1 MPRWSTGKRA
11 STLATA
17 ADEREESEDVPE
29 TTSPEEEARLEA
41 WLSALPGVTGPD
53 TMLGY
58 YPGTDGSIDLTRA
71 HASGLAQLLAGRRTR
86 LSTLLRERHDYTRAA
101 RAARNLR
108 AKSHE
113 LANERGVDAGHLAA
127 GLATWTSAVGGKP
140 RRVSAPVLLA
150 AVALT
155 VRPEQDDFEL
165 KLTEQARINPAL
177 VRHLRSIH
185 RIDVD
190 APAIEKLAYSTAR
203 LDPQPVLDRI
213 RTLIAP
219 IAGAQVESRLLVST
233 FADLEESL
241 EDPSISAAHPVL
253 AALASTSGSV
263 HPAPEPLD
271 DSRFKALDERDPE
284 EEFLVL
290 DADVD
295 QQLVIDAV
303 RAGDSLVVEAP
314 PGTGQT
320 QTAVN
325 ALATL
330 VESGRSVL
338 VIAERRASLA
348 ELHRRCD
355 ELGLGSLALQLGATV
370 TPGQLRQQVV
380 RSIVRNEKSQE
391 PRLQGVYRVLRERR
405 HQLMDHVASLHN
417 VRERW
422 GCSPYE
428 AMQSLAA
435 LTSLHPAPSTTVRLK
450 RSVLDSIRDRAGLS
464 ERLRRAAELGS
475 FSRAAAESP
484 WHGARLVTRRETE
497 EARELAARLATEVP
511 ALEER
516 MNAVAEHAAI
526 RLERTVGGW
535 GRQLE
540 LLVAVR
546 ESLDKFTPDIFD
558 RPVMDLIAATAPA
571 AWRRERGIEV
581 TALQR
586 SRLRRVAKEYVRP
599 GVHLADLHSSLV
611 LVQSQREAWSACAV
625 SQRHPSVPSGLAEL
639 REAYVAAERGLRR
652 LGAIVA
658 PTKLGGRLLET
669 DIAELRTRLDA
680 LAEDSRILRSLPE
693 RTLLEDELRE
703 HGLTDLLADLTE
715 REAAPAVV
723 TAELELAW
731 WQSVLEAMISGDDY
745 LAMSDG
751 EQLRR
756 AESEFARADRAHI
769 ASGAARLRWR
779 LAREWAEAIER
790 HPREAESLRA
800 ILKDGRI
807 SLTALERQSPRL
819 IRPLVPVW
827 MCSPYALAAAL
838 PRDRRF
844 DAVLL
849 LDADSMP
856 LRAALPGIGRG
867 QQIIAFG
874 DPQVANPR
882 PFSVSVEQQA
892 GQPLAPSV
900 DSALTA
906 LSRVLPSVRLRTTYR
921 SVDED
926 LDLQLSRRFYSG
938 RLRRL
943 PDGPSVTGLDRPF
956 LLEYL
961 PDGTGL
967 PSGEDG
973 GVESVAAEV
982 NRVVDLVFDHARH
995 RPGVSL
1001 AVVTASAHHAARVGE
1016 AIRLQMANHPDLV
1029 AFFSGGTEP
1038 FRVVHIDRA
1047 GGLVRD
1053 HVIFSLG
1060 FGRTPHGRA
1069 MHHFGPLSEPGG
1081 RRRFALAM
1089 SRARHSLHVLSCFQ
1103 PSELDVTRLSEGAS
1117 DFYELL
1123 DRELGGNT
1131 QLGTPATRA
1140 AASAEALGA
1149 DPLVTDLGDR
1159 LSSRGARVWH
1169 HYDGAVDMAA
1179 AIDPVL
1185 TIGREDHETSVP
1197 VAVESDG
1204 TARYRSMSVRER
1216 TRQRPELLGRL
1227 GWKHF
1232 TLWTIEVFTDPSGC
1246 AEMIAGELGLATDAD
1261 ENGTAGFLDGA
1272 WGGGHDGRHRPVTSA
1287 QAWEADGRTRSQR
1300 ESEGTTAMSERD
1312 EAQGPDRRD
1321 RAGSADSADGGRG
1334 SEGPAGAGPDA
1345 SGAAAA
1351 GPEGFGS
1358 WFADR
1363 DAADAEDPSAGE
1375 AGAAGGADAYAD
1387 SGDSDANGGST
1398 DEAGP
1403 QDGGTSAEADRDEA
1417 EAAAGEPTETGELR
1431 RPRGSRRVTVPGTG
1445 PAEADEPESAAV
1457 QRPYEPVTRRSAER
1471 ARERWLK
1478 EQRPP
1483 HWG

>member
-1 MPRWSTGKRA
+1 MPRWSIGKQPSA
-11 STLATA
+11 LAA
-17 ADEREESEDVPE
+17 ATESDDVPE
-29 TTSPEEEARLEA
+29 TTSPEEEARLEV

-58 YPGTDGSIDLTRA
+58 FPGPDGSIDLTHA

-86 LSTLLRERHDYTRAA
+86 LSTLLRDRHDYTRAA

-113 LANERGVDAGHLAA
+113 LANERGVDAGYLAA

-150 AVALT
+150 AVEVT

-165 KLTEQARINPAL
+165 KLTEQAKINPAL
-177 VRHLRSIH
+177 VRHLHTVH
-185 RIDVD
+185 RIDID
-190 APAIEKLAYSTAR
+190 PAATARLAYSTAR
-203 LDPQPVLDRI
+203 LDPHPVLDRV
-213 RTLIAP
+213 RALIAP
-219 IAGAQVESRLLVST
+219 IAGAQVESRLTVST

-241 EDPSISAAHPVL
+241 EDPAITAAHPIL
-253 AALASTSGSV
+253 AAMASTSGAV

-271 DSRFKALDERDPE
+271 ESRFTPLDERDPE
-284 EEFLVL
+284 DEFLVL
-290 DADVD
+290 DADAD
-295 QQLVIDAV
+295 QQLVLDAV

-320 QTAVN
+320 QTALN
-325 ALATL
+325 TIATL
-330 VESGRSVL
+330 VDAGRSVL
-338 VIAERRASLA
+338 VVAERRASLA
-348 ELHRRCD
+348 ELHR
-355 ELGLGSLALQLGATV
+355 EFEALGLGSLVLQLGATV
-370 TPGQLRQQVV
+370 TAGQLRTQMV
-380 RSIVRNEKSQE
+380 RAIVRNEKSHE
-391 PRLQGVYRVLRERR
+391 PRLEGIYRVLKDRR

-417 VRERW
+417 VRDRW

-450 RSVLDSIRDRAGLS
+450 RSVLDSIKDRSGLS

-475 FSRAAAESP
+475 FSRAVSESP
-484 WHGARLVTRRETE
+484 WHGARLVTRRETD
-497 EARELAARLATEVP
+497 EARGLAARLATEVP
-511 ALEER
+511 ALRER
-516 MNAVAEHAAI
+516 MAAVADHASI
-526 RLERTVGGW
+526 RLEPTVLGW
-535 GRQLE
+535 GGQLE
-540 LLVAVR
+540 LLLAVR

-558 RPVMDLIAATAPA
+558 RPVTDLIAATAPS
-571 AWRRERGIEV
+571 AWRRERGIEI

-599 GVHLADLHSSLV
+599 GVHLSDLHSSLA
-611 LVQSQREAWSACAV
+611 LVQSQREAWAACAT
-625 SQRHPSVPSGLAEL
+625 SQRHPAVPSGLADL
-639 REAYVAAERGLRR
+639 REAFLAVERGLVR
-652 LGAIVA
+652 LGSILT
-658 PTKLGGRLLET
+658 PTAAGGKLLEA
-669 DIAELRTRLDA
+669 DAEGLASRLTA
-680 LAEDSRILRSLPE
+680 LAEDSPHLRSLPE

-703 HGLTDLLADLTE
+703 HGLEDLLKDLAE
-715 REAAPAVV
+715 REAPAEVV
-723 TAELELAW
+723 AAELELAW

-751 EQLRR
+751 EQLRQ
-756 AESEFARADRAHI
+756 AEYEFAQADRTHI

-779 LAREWAEAIER
+779 LAREWSEAIVR
-790 HPREAESLRA
+790 HSREAEALRTL
-800 ILKDGRI
+800 LKDGRI
-807 SLTALERQSPRL
+807 SLAALERQSPRL

-827 MCSPYALAAAL
+827 TCSPYALSAAL
-838 PRDRRF
+838 TWDHRF
-844 DAVLL
+844 DAVVL

-856 LRAALPGIGRG
+856 LRAALPAIARAEKVV
-867 QQIIAFG
+867 AFG

-882 PFSVSVEQQA
+882 PFSVSVEQRSDE
-892 GQPLAPSV
+892 PVSPTV
-900 DSALTA
+900 ESALTA
-906 LSRVLPSVRLRTTYR
+906 LARVLPSVRLRTVYR

-938 RLRRL
+938 SLRRL

-961 PDGTGL
+961 PDGMGL

-995 RPGVSL
+995 RPAISL

-1016 AIRLQMANHPDLV
+1016 AIRLQMANHPDV
-1029 AFFSGGTEP
+1029 AGFFASGGTEP

-1089 SRARHSLHVLSCFQ
+1089 SRARQSMHVLSCFR
-1103 PSELDVTRLSEGAS
+1103 PAELDVTRLSEGAS

-1123 DRELGGNT
+1123 DRELDGNT
-1131 QLGTPATRA
+1131 HLGTPATRA

-1159 LSSRGARVWH
+1159 LASRGARVWH

-1179 AIDPVL
+1179 AIDPLL
-1185 TIGREDHETSVP
+1185 TIGREDREPSAP

-1204 TARYRSMSVRER
+1204 TERYRRLSVRER
-1216 TRQRPELLGRL
+1216 TRQHPERLQRL

-1246 AEMIAGELGLATDAD
+1246 AEMIADQLGLETRAD
-1261 ENGTAGFLDGA
+1261 EGGTAGFLASAPAGARPAARTVDAVPGRSRSGVQEHGAPGAGPTPETVKEDGA
-1272 WGGGHDGRHRPVTSA
+1272 VIAASRSEDTGDGGPGSSKPRDSRRTDAESAEAARPDSA
-1287 QAWEADGRTRSQR
+1287 
-1300 ESEGTTAMSERD
+1300 
-1312 EAQGPDRRD
+1312 
-1321 RAGSADSADGGRG
+1321 SADG
-1334 SEGPAGAGPDA
+1334 ADGA
-1345 SGAAAA
+1345 
-1351 GPEGFGS
+1351 
-1358 WFADR
+1358 
-1363 DAADAEDPSAGE
+1363 E
-1375 AGAAGGADAYAD
+1375 AGASPDEEAL
-1387 SGDSDANGGST
+1387 GS
-1398 DEAGP
+1398 EP
-1403 QDGGTSAEADRDEA
+1403 Q
-1417 EAAAGEPTETGELR
+1417 TEELR
-1431 RPRGSRRVTVPGTG
+1431 RPRGGRRVTVPGTG
-1445 PAEADEPESAAV
+1445 PASADEPEPGS
-1457 QRPYEPVTRRSAER
+1457 PER
-1471 ARERWLK
+1471 TPESPRNGEGVRDRDRWLK
-1478 EQRPP
+1478 EQKPP

>member
-11 STLATA
+11 SALAA
-17 ADEREESEDVPE
+17 AEEIPDVPE
-29 TTSPEEEARLEA
+29 TPSPEEEARLDA

-53 TMLGY
+53 TMLAY
-58 YPGTDGSIDLTRA
+58 FPGPDGSIDLTRA

-86 LSTLLRERHDYTRAA
+86 LSTLLRDRQDYTRAA

-108 AKSHE
+108 SKSHE

-140 RRVSAPVLLA
+140 RRISAPVLLTA
-150 AVALT
+150 IALT

-165 KLTEQARINPAL
+165 KLTEQAKVNPAL
-177 VRHLRSIH
+177 VRHLRTVH

-190 APAIEKLAYSTAR
+190 APAIERLAYSTAR
-203 LDPQPVLDRI
+203 LDPQPVLERI
-213 RTLIAP
+213 RMLVAP
-219 IAGAQVESRLLVST
+219 IAGAEVESRLLVST

-241 EDPSISAAHPVL
+241 EDPSITAVHPIL

-263 HPAPEPLD
+263 HVAPEPLD
-271 DSRFKALDERDPE
+271 ESRFPELDARDPE
-284 EEFLVL
+284 DEFLVL
-290 DADVD
+290 DADAD

-330 VESGRSVL
+330 VDSGRSVL

-348 ELHRRCD
+348 ELHRECD
-355 ELGLGSLALQLGATV
+355 ALGLGSLVLQLGATLS
-370 TPGQLRQQVV
+370 PGQLRQQVV
-380 RSIVRNEKSQE
+380 RAIVRNEKSHE
-391 PRLQGVYRVLRERR
+391 PHLAGMYRVLRERR
-405 HQLMDHVASLHN
+405 HQLIDHVESLHN

-435 LTSLHPAPSTTVRLK
+435 LTSLHPAPATTVRLK
-450 RSVLDSIRDRAGLS
+450 RSVLDSIRDRAELS
-464 ERLRRAAELGS
+464 ERLRRTAELGS
-475 FSRAAAESP
+475 FSRAASESP
-484 WHGARLVTRRETE
+484 WHGARLVTRRETDD
-497 EARELAARLATEVP
+497 ARELAARLATEVP

-516 MNAVAEHAAI
+516 MRAVAEHAAI
-526 RLERTVGGW
+526 RLERTVAGW

-546 ESLDKFTPDIFD
+546 ESLDNFTPDIFD
-558 RPVMDLIAATAPA
+558 RPVTDLIAATAPA

-581 TALQR
+581 TAIQR

-599 GVHLADLHSSLV
+599 GVHLADLHSALA
-611 LVQSQREAWSACAV
+611 LVQSQREAWATCAV

-639 REAYVAAERGLRR
+639 REAYLSVERGLRR
-652 LGAIVA
+652 LGTTLA
-658 PTKLGGRLLET
+658 PTAFGGRLL
-669 DIAELRTRLDA
+669 DSDVNELTSRLDA
-680 LAEDSRILRSLPE
+680 LAEDSPTLRSLPE
-693 RTLLEDELRE
+693 RTLLEDELSER
-703 HGLTDLLADLTE
+703 GLGDLLSDLTE
-715 REAAPAVV
+715 REAPAAVV
-723 TAELELAW
+723 ASELELAW

-751 EQLRR
+751 EQLRQ
-756 AESEFARADRAHI
+756 AESEFVRADRAHI
-769 ASGAARLRWR
+769 ASGAVRLRWR
-779 LAREWAEAIER
+779 LAREWSEAIER
-790 HPREAESLRA
+790 HAREAESLRA
-800 ILKDGRI
+800 LLKDGRI
-807 SLTALERQSPRL
+807 SLSALERQCPRL

-827 MCSPYALAAAL
+827 TCSPYALTAAL
-838 PRDRRF
+838 PHDRRF
-844 DAVLL
+844 DAVLI

-856 LRAALPGIGRG
+856 LRAALPAIARAD
-867 QQIIAFG
+867 QIIAFG

-882 PFSVSVEQQA
+882 PFSVCVESQP
-892 GQPLAPSV
+892 GQSPVAEV
-900 DSALTA
+900 DSALVS
-906 LSRVLPSVRLRTTYR
+906 LSRVLPSVRLRTMYR

-926 LDLQLSRRFYSG
+926 LDLQLSRRFYAGS
-938 RLRRL
+938 LRGL
-943 PDGPSVTGLDRPF
+943 PDGASVTGLDRPF

-961 PDGTGL
+961 ADGTGL

-982 NRVVDLVFDHARH
+982 NRVVDLVFDHAQH
-995 RPGVSL
+995 RPEVSL

-1016 AIRLQMANHPDLV
+1016 AIRLQMANHPEV
-1029 AFFSGGTEP
+1029 ASFFSGGEEP

-1069 MHHFGPLSEPGG
+1069 MHNFGPLSEPGG

-1089 SRARHSLHVLSCFQ
+1089 SRARQSLHVLSCFQ

-1123 DRELGGNT
+1123 DRELSGNSH
-1131 QLGTPATRA
+1131 LGSPATRA

-1149 DPLVTDLGDR
+1149 DPLVTDLGER
-1159 LSSRGARVWH
+1159 LASRGARVWH

-1179 AIDPVL
+1179 AIDPLL
-1185 TIGREDHETSVP
+1185 TIGRDDHEPTAP
-1197 VAVESDG
+1197 IAVESDG
-1204 TARYRSMSVRER
+1204 TERYRRLSVRER
-1216 TRQRPELLGRL
+1216 TRQRAERL
-1227 GWKHF
+1227 ERRGWKHF
-1232 TLWTIEVFTDPSGC
+1232 TLWTIEVFTDPSSC
-1246 AEMIAGELGLATDAD
+1246 AEMIATELGLETHAED
-1261 ENGTAGFLDGA
+1261 GGPAGFLTGA
-1272 WGGGHDGRHRPVTSA
+1272 PAFWPVDEGNRP
-1287 QAWEADGRTRSQR
+1287 ADDAGARPRSDAGPR
-1300 ESEGTTAMSERD
+1300 SGSGEEDAPRSED
-1312 EAQGPDRRD
+1312 EAMRSTSDHAENARDGQGP
-1321 RAGSADSADGGRG
+1321 APTASVPSGS
-1334 SEGPAGAGPDA
+1334 
-1345 SGAAAA
+1345 
-1351 GPEGFGS
+1351 
-1358 WFADR
+1358 
-1363 DAADAEDPSAGE
+1363 
-1375 AGAAGGADAYAD
+1375 AAGGAQGGGAGRPDGPGAPARAD
-1387 SGDSDANGGST
+1387 S
-1398 DEAGP
+1398 
-1403 QDGGTSAEADRDEA
+1403 A
-1417 EAAAGEPTETGELR
+1417 EAAAGQSADGPDGASGVTSEEGDGEMRRLR
-1431 RPRGSRRVTVPGTG
+1431 GPRRATVPGTG
-1445 PAEADEPESAAV
+1445 PTAADEPEAPQVHGAA
-1457 QRPYEPVTRRSAER
+1457 EPTKEGGRGDER
-1471 ARERWLK
+1471 DRWLK

>member
-1 MPRWSTGKRA
+1 M
-11 STLATA
+11 
-17 ADEREESEDVPE
+17 PE
-29 TTSPEEEARLEA
+29 TTTPEEEARLDA
-41 WLSALPGVTGPD
+41 WLSSLPGVTGPD
-53 TMLGY
+53 TMLAY
-58 YPGTDGSIDLTRA
+58 FPGPDGSIDLTHA

-86 LSTLLRERHDYTRAA
+86 LSTLVRDRHDYTRAA

-150 AVALT
+150 AVELT

-177 VRHLRSIH
+177 VRHLRTVH
-185 RIDVD
+185 RIDID
-190 APAIEKLAYSTAR
+190 ADATARMAYSTAR
-203 LDPQPVLDRI
+203 LDPHPVLERV
-213 RTLIAP
+213 RALVAP
-219 IAGAQVESRLLVST
+219 IAGAQVESRLTVST

-241 EDPSISAAHPVL
+241 EDPAITAAHPIL
-253 AALASTSGSV
+253 GAMASASGSV
-263 HPAPEPLD
+263 HPVPEPLD
-271 DSRFKALDERDPE
+271 ESRFAPLDERDPE
-284 EEFLVL
+284 DEFLVL
-290 DADVD
+290 DADAD

-325 ALATL
+325 TLAAL

-338 VIAERRASLA
+338 VVAERRASLA
-348 ELHRRCD
+348 ELHREC
-355 ELGLGSLALQLGATV
+355 EALGLGSLVLQLGATV
-370 TPGQLRQQVV
+370 TAGQLRTQIV
-380 RSIVRNEKSQE
+380 RAIVRNEKSHE
-391 PRLQGVYRVLRERR
+391 PRLEGVYRVLRDRR

-435 LTSLHPAPSTTVRLK
+435 LTSLHPAPATTVRLK
-450 RSVLDSIRDRAGLS
+450 RSVLDSIKDRDGLS

-475 FSRAAAESP
+475 FSRAVSESP
-484 WHGARLVTRRETE
+484 WHGARLVTRRETDD
-497 EARELAARLATEVP
+497 ARELAARLATEVP
-511 ALEER
+511 ALKER
-516 MNAVAEHAAI
+516 MSAVAEHAAI
-526 RLERTVGGW
+526 RLEPTVAGW

-558 RPVMDLIAATAPA
+558 RPVTDLIAATAPA
-571 AWRRERGIEV
+571 SWRRERGIEV

-599 GVHLADLHSSLV
+599 GVHLSDLHTSLA
-611 LVQSQREAWSACAV
+611 LVQSQREAWSRCAT
-625 SQRHPSVPSGLAEL
+625 SQRHPSVPSGLVEL
-639 REAYVAAERGLRR
+639 REAYLAAERGLVR

-658 PTKLGGRLLET
+658 PTAKGGNLLE
-669 DIAELRTRLDA
+669 DDADSLATRLAA
-680 LAEDSRILRSLPE
+680 LAEDSPLLRSLPE
-693 RTLLEDELRE
+693 RTLLTDELRE
-703 HGLTDLLADLTE
+703 HGLGDLLADLTE
-715 REAAPAVV
+715 REAPVGVV
-723 TAELELAW
+723 SSELELAW

-751 EQLRR
+751 DQLRR
-756 AESEFARADRAHI
+756 AESEFIRADRAHI

-779 LAREWAEAIER
+779 LAREWSDAIGR
-790 HPREAESLRA
+790 HVREAEALRTL
-800 ILKDGRI
+800 LKDGRI
-807 SLTALERQSPRL
+807 SLSALERQSPRL

-827 MCSPYALAAAL
+827 TCSPYALNAAL
-838 PRDRRF
+838 TPDHRF
-844 DAVLL
+844 DAVML

-856 LRAALPGIGRG
+856 LRAALPAIARAEKV
-867 QQIIAFG
+867 IAFG

-882 PFSVSVEQQA
+882 PFSVSVEQQP
-892 GQPLAPSV
+892 GQLQVPTV
-900 DSALTA
+900 ESALTA
-906 LSRVLPSVRLRTTYR
+906 LARILPSVRLRTVYR

-938 RLRRL
+938 SLRRL

-961 PDGTGL
+961 HEGTGL
-967 PSGEDG
+967 PSGEGG

-982 NRVVDLVFDHARH
+982 NRVVDLVFEHARH
-995 RPGVSL
+995 RPTVSL

-1016 AIRLQMANHPDLV
+1016 AIRLQMANHPDL
-1029 AFFSGGTEP
+1029 AEFFSGGEEP

-1089 SRARHSLHVLSCFQ
+1089 SRARRSMHVLSCFR

-1123 DRELGGNT
+1123 DRELDGNT
-1131 QLGTPATRA
+1131 HLGTPATRA

-1159 LSSRGARVWH
+1159 LASRGARVWH
-1169 HYDGAVDMAA
+1169 HYDGALDMAA
-1179 AIDPVL
+1179 AIDPLL
-1185 TIGREDHETSVP
+1185 TIGIEEHETSAP

-1204 TARYRSMSVRER
+1204 TERYRRLSVRER
-1216 TRQRPELLGRL
+1216 TRQHPERLERL

-1232 TLWTIEVFTDPSGC
+1232 TLWTIEVFTDPSSC
-1246 AEMIAGELGLATDAD
+1246 AEMIATELGLATHAD
-1261 ENGTAGFLDGA
+1261 ESGSAGFL
-1272 WGGGHDGRHRPVTSA
+1272 T
-1287 QAWEADGRTRSQR
+1287 
-1300 ESEGTTAMSERD
+1300 
-1312 EAQGPDRRD
+1312 
-1321 RAGSADSADGGRG
+1321 
-1334 SEGPAGAGPDA
+1334 
-1345 SGAAAA
+1345 
-1351 GPEGFGS
+1351 
-1358 WFADR
+1358 
-1363 DAADAEDPSAGE
+1363 
-1375 AGAAGGADAYAD
+1375 
-1387 SGDSDANGGST
+1387 
-1398 DEAGP
+1398 
-1403 QDGGTSAEADRDEA
+1403 
-1417 EAAAGEPTETGELR
+1417 GEPTRKEQSAVNPASGSEQPAPKPEEPTDGEARGDDGTTEEGAGSNVLDAAVSGELAPPGELR
-1431 RPRGSRRVTVPGTG
+1431 RPRTGRRVTIPGTG
-1445 PAEADEPESAAV
+1445 PKSADEPEQPVPPRAD
-1457 QRPYEPVTRRSAER
+1457 EPRASAEGE
-1471 ARERWLK
+1471 RERDRWLK
-1478 EQRPP
+1478 EQKPP

>member
-1 MPRWSTGKRA
+1 M
-11 STLATA
+11 
-17 ADEREESEDVPE
+17 PE
-29 TTSPEEEARLEA
+29 TTTPEEEARLEA

-53 TMLGY
+53 TMLAFF
-58 YPGTDGSIDLTRA
+58 PGPDGSIDLTHA

-86 LSTLLRERHDYTRAA
+86 LSTLLRDRHDYTRAA

-127 GLATWTSAVGGKP
+127 GLATWTSAVGGRP

-150 AVALT
+150 AVELT
-155 VRPEQDDFEL
+155 IRPEQDDFEL

-177 VRHLRSIH
+177 VRHLRAVH
-185 RIDVD
+185 RIDID
-190 APAIEKLAYSTAR
+190 AAAIERMAYSTAR
-203 LDPQPVLDRI
+203 LDPHPVLERV
-213 RTLIAP
+213 RALVAP
-219 IAGAQVESRLLVST
+219 IAGAQVESRLTVST

-241 EDPSISAAHPVL
+241 EDPAITAAHPIL
-253 AALASTSGSV
+253 AAMASTSGSV

-271 DSRFKALDERDPE
+271 ESRFPALDERDPE
-284 EEFLVL
+284 DEFLVL
-290 DADVD
+290 DADAD

-325 ALATL
+325 ALAAL

-338 VIAERRASLA
+338 VVAERRASLA
-348 ELHRRCD
+348 ELHRECD
-355 ELGLGSLALQLGATV
+355 ALGLGSLVLQLGATV
-370 TPGQLRQQVV
+370 GPGQLRSQIV
-380 RSIVRNEKSQE
+380 RAIVRNEKSHE
-391 PRLQGVYRVLRERR
+391 PQLEGVYRVLRDRR

-435 LTSLHPAPSTTVRLK
+435 LTSLHPAPATTVRLK
-450 RSVLDSIRDRAGLS
+450 RSVLDSIKDRAGLS
-464 ERLRRAAELGS
+464 ERLRRAADLGS
-475 FSRAAAESP
+475 FSRAVAESP
-484 WHGARLVTRRETE
+484 WHGARLVTRRETDD
-497 EARELAARLATEVP
+497 ARELAARLSTEVP
-511 ALEER
+511 ALKER
-516 MNAVAEHAAI
+516 MAAVAEHAAI
-526 RLERTVGGW
+526 RLEPTVAGW

-540 LLVAVR
+540 LLVSVR

-558 RPVMDLIAATAPA
+558 RPVTDLIAATAPA

-599 GVHLADLHSSLV
+599 GVHLSDLHSSLS
-611 LVQSQREAWSACAV
+611 LVQSQREAWALCAT

-639 REAYVAAERGLRR
+639 REAYLAAERGLMR
-652 LGAIVA
+652 LGAILA
-658 PTKLGGRLLET
+658 PTAQGGKLLEAKV
-669 DIAELRTRLDA
+669 DSLAARLAA
-680 LAEDSRILRSLPE
+680 LAEDSPLLRSLPE

-703 HGLTDLLADLTE
+703 HGLGDLLSDLTE
-715 REAAPAVV
+715 REAPAGVV
-723 TAELELAW
+723 ASELELAW

-751 EQLRR
+751 DQLRR

-779 LAREWAEAIER
+779 LAREWSDAIVR
-790 HPREAESLRA
+790 HSREAEALRA
-800 ILKDGRI
+800 LLKDGRI
-807 SLTALERQSPRL
+807 SLAALEWQSPRL

-827 MCSPYALAAAL
+827 TCSPYALNPAL
-838 PRDRRF
+838 TPGHRF
-844 DAVLL
+844 DAVIL

-856 LRAALPGIGRG
+856 LRAALPA
-867 QQIIAFG
+867 IARAERVIALG

-882 PFSVSVEQQA
+882 PFSVSVEQQP
-892 GQPLAPSV
+892 GQPLVPTV
-900 DSALTA
+900 ESALTA
-906 LSRVLPSVRLRTTYR
+906 LSRVLPSVRLRTVYR

-938 RLRRL
+938 SLRRL

-961 PDGTGL
+961 AEGMGL

-995 RPGVSL
+995 RPAVSL
-1001 AVVTASAHHAARVGE
+1001 AVITASAHHAARVGE
-1016 AIRLQMANHPDLV
+1016 AIRLQMANHPDIV
-1029 AFFSGGTEP
+1029 DFFSGGEEP

-1089 SRARHSLHVLSCFQ
+1089 SRARHSMHVLSCFR

-1123 DRELGGNT
+1123 DRELDGNT
-1131 QLGTPATRA
+1131 HLGTPATRA

-1159 LSSRGARVWH
+1159 LASRGARVWH

-1179 AIDPVL
+1179 AIDPLL
-1185 TIGREDHETSVP
+1185 TIGLEEHETSAP

-1204 TARYRSMSVRER
+1204 TERYRRLSVRER
-1216 TRQRPELLGRL
+1216 TRQHPERLQRL

-1232 TLWTIEVFTDPSGC
+1232 TLWTIEVFTDPSSC
-1246 AEMIAGELGLATDAD
+1246 AEMIATELGLDTHAD
-1261 ENGTAGFLDGA
+1261 EHGSAGFLT
-1272 WGGGHDGRHRPVTSA
+1272 GGPVPPATG
-1287 QAWEADGRTRSQR
+1287 E
-1300 ESEGTTAMSERD
+1300 
-1312 EAQGPDRRD
+1312 
-1321 RAGSADSADGGRG
+1321 RAGARADGGRHAGGSLGPAMRTAQRADAPAGGTIGTKKEGGAMGAEQGSEEAAQGARPATGPTAHGGQQG
-1334 SEGPAGAGPDA
+1334 SEGSDQGVR
-1345 SGAAAA
+1345 
-1351 GPEGFGS
+1351 EG
-1358 WFADR
+1358 
-1363 DAADAEDPSAGE
+1363 
-1375 AGAAGGADAYAD
+1375 
-1387 SGDSDANGGST
+1387 
-1398 DEAGP
+1398 
-1403 QDGGTSAEADRDEA
+1403 
-1417 EAAAGEPTETGELR
+1417 EAAAREPDDPGHAPAMDAPDAGSHAAAELR
-1431 RPRGSRRVTVPGTG
+1431 RPRGGRRVTVPGTG
-1445 PAEADEPESAAV
+1445 PASADGPEAPVPAPTEEPGPTNAG
-1457 QRPYEPVTRRSAER
+1457 ER
-1471 ARERWLK
+1471 ERDRWLK
-1478 EQRPP
+1478 EQKPP